1 MKKFA
6 FALYVCL
13 ATFFVACGS
22 ASEPEDIALEVNKIM
37 QSGNSDDA
45 SKIVKYLDLPEKQQ
59 DDGTKEL
66 ISAKLKKGIAKEQ
79 AKIEK
84 KGGLKESKI
93 VEVKESGQNR
103 KTVKVLNIYK
113 DDSNDSSNFSFTLR
127 DGEWKLILR

>member
-1 MKKFA
+1 MKYFI
-6 FALYVCL
+6 FALCFSL
-13 ATFFVACGS
+13 ATLFVACGS
-22 ASEPEDIALEVNKIM
+22 SKPEDIALEINEIMHKGDEKEVSKIM
-37 QSGNSDDA
+37 SYVYISEKDKEQGAQDIFSG
-45 SKIVKYLDLPEKQQ
+45 
-59 DDGTKEL
+59 
-66 ISAKLKKGIAKEQ
+66 KLKASIADNKK
-79 AKIEK
+79 KIEQ